1 MRGTEMGKKNK
12 LGRVARSSVASGGEG
27 AAQLLAKAKA
37 ALNSL
42 SPEELSGDGA
52 GNVASNGQEMSKP
65 EERFDG
71 MGEMTIHDQGVQG
84 QLSDIIK
91 RANELKVLR
100 DKLESRNIDL
110 ERRDSSLNQRSEN
123 LKEREQVI
131 SRREEEI
138 RRRESELKGNESRL
152 VEWEAR
158 LDVMEIEA
166 SNGFPSR
173 MNDLRERVVSE
184 IKALQE
190 RAELEIQELET
201 RKEDVRHEINELRRR
216 EDEAQVSRLRE
227 LVERESEV
235 KARTADLEAREHQL
249 EVRCRDF
256 ERIRQKAVEEG
267 RSEER
272 GEVDLSARC

>member
-1 MRGTEMGKKNK
+1 MRGIEMGKNK
-12 LGRVARSSVASGGEG
+12 LGRVARSSVAGGGEG

-37 ALNSL
+37 VLNSL
-42 SPEELSGDGA
+42 SPEELLGDGA
-52 GNVASNGQEMSKP
+52 GNVACNGQGISKP

-166 SNGFPSR
+166 SNGFSSR
-173 MNDLRERVVSE
+173 MNDLRERVE
-184 IKALQE
+184 K
-190 RAELEIQELET
+190 
-201 RKEDVRHEINELRRR
+201 
-216 EDEAQVSRLRE
+216 
-227 LVERESEV
+227 
-235 KARTADLEAREHQL
+235 
-249 EVRCRDF
+249 
-256 ERIRQKAVEEG
+256 
-267 RSEER
+267 
-272 GEVDLSARC
+272 